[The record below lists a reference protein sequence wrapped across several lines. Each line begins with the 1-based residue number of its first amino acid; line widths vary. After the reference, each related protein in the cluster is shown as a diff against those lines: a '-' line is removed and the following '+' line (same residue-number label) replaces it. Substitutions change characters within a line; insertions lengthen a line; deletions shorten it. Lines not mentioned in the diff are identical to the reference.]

1 MKSIQLA
8 VACAILVATGVTYA
22 SEITEFPLA
31 DSTQVS
37 RAEVRALAKAANQA
51 GQMRYDF
58 VGPTVEPMSHKTRE
72 EVRKEALEHKG
83 RDELRDAY
91 FVGGM

>member
-37 RAEVRALAKAANQA
+37 RAEVRAQAKAANHDDMFFAQFN
-51 GQMRYDF
+51 G
-58 VGPTVEPMSHKTRE
+58 
-72 EVRKEALEHKG
+72 
-83 RDELRDAY
+83 
-91 FVGGM
+91 